1 MISCCLIYAAMAGG
15 HVFLCS
21 VFFSLFGSY
30 IVSWKV
36 KRHLFLS
43 SHGPSISGHEIAY
56 FTEFQTTFLL
66 PLSSAKG
73 YSAILLSARLVSS
86 RVSYYPNSGSSFHQL
101 RLVLRGDVQL
111 NPGPTALSSSYT
123 MSNSKLN
130 CALLNSRSFCYK
142 IVDIQGLV
150 YGNNLDQLR
159 KETSTILN
167 KFNAGLQE
175 SFLEGIILS
184 MSAFSQ

>member
-30 IVSWKV
+30 IMSWKV

-66 PLSSAKG
+66 PLSSSKG
-73 YSAILLSARLVSS
+73 YGAILLSARLVSS

-101 RLVLRGDVQL
+101 RLVL
-111 NPGPTALSSSYT
+111 NPGATALSSSYT

-130 CALLNSRSFCYK
+130 CALLNSRSFCNK
-142 IVDIQGLV
+142 IVDFQGLV

-159 KETSTILN
+159 NETSTILN